1 MPAAAAPPGLARAA
15 AAARY
20 LVTPEPI
27 EGRPAAFTVAGC
39 RAYRIGKRAG
49 RRAAA

>member
-1 MPAAAAPPGLARAA
+1 MATAAPPPGLARAA
-15 AAARY
+15 AGARY

-27 EGRPAAFTVAGC
+27 AGRPAAFAVAGC
-39 RAYRIGKRAG
+39 SAYRIGKRAG